1 MTQELDDKAP
11 LLDHL
16 IELRRRLT
24 YSVVA
29 VIVASFSCFA
39 FAEDIFA
46 FLVAPLHQV
55 VGGNSKMI
63 FTGLHEAFFT
73 YMKVSF
79 YAGLFLAMPVI
90 LWQLWIFVAPGL
102 YRNEKKVFLP
112 FLVMTPVLFFFG
124 ATLAYA
130 FVFPLVFKYFLSFS
144 TPSIESLPSVREYL
158 DLVLSLLF
166 AFGIVFEMPVGL
178 LLLIRV
184 GFLST
189 EYLVAKRK
197 YFIVLA
203 FIIAAILVPPDPF
216 SQVMAAIPLIIL
228 YEISIVI
235 GRLFEKDRAKTQAQG
250 DL

>member
-29 VIVASFSCFA
+29 IMVGFFACYA
-39 FAEDIFA
+39 FAEEVFA
-46 FLVAPLHQV
+46 FLVAPLKSVAGSH
-55 VGGNSKMI
+55 SKMI

-79 YAGLFLAMPVI
+79 YAGLFLTAPFV
-90 LWQLWIFVAPGL
+90 LWQLWIFIAPGL
-102 YRNEKKVFLP
+102 YKNEKKVFLP
-112 FLVMTPVLFFFG
+112 FLVMTPVLFFTG
-124 ATLAYA
+124 ATLAYTL
-130 FVFPLVFKYFLSFS
+130 VFPLVFKYFLSFS
-144 TPSIESLPSVREYL
+144 TPSMESLPSVREYL

-178 LLLIRV
+178 LLLIKVRL
-184 GFLST
+184 LST
-189 EYLVAKRK
+189 KALVAKRK

-203 FIIAAILVPPDPF
+203 FIIAGLLVPPDPF

-228 YEISIVI
+228 YEASIMI
-235 GRLFEKDRAKTQAQG
+235 GRLLEKDQVEAEVRKEQ
-250 DL
+250 

>member
-29 VIVASFSCFA
+29 VMVGFFGCYA
-39 FAEDIFA
+39 FAEEVFG
-46 FLVAPLHQV
+46 FLVAPLRQIT
-55 VGGNSKMI
+55 GSNSKMI

-79 YAGLFLAMPVI
+79 YAGLFLAVPVI

-102 YRNEKKVFLP
+102 YRNEKRVFLP

-124 ATLAYA
+124 ATLAYV
-130 FVFPLVFKYFLSFS
+130 FIFPLIFKYFLSFS
-144 TPSIESLPSVREYL
+144 TTSIESLPSVREYL

-178 LLLIRV
+178 LLLVRV

-189 EYLVAKRK
+189 ASLVAKRK

-203 FIIAAILVPPDPF
+203 FIIAGLLVPPDPF

-235 GRLFEKDRAKTQAQG
+235 GRFLEKDRIAAQAKG